1 MTAIVVTLIVMF
13 DLLTFMFIYGAGK
26 CNKAYD
32 EMTESEFNN
41 KGNDST
47 GTI

>member
-1 MTAIVVTLIVMF
+1 MIAIVAILITMF
-13 DLLTFMFIYGAGK
+13 DLFTFMFIYGAGK

-32 EMTESEFNN
+32 EMTELEFNN